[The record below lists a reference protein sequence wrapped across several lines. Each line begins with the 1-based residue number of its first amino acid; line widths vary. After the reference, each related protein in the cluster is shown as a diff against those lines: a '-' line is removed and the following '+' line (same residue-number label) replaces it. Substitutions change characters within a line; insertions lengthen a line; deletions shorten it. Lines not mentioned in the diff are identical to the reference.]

1 MTFTFAS
8 MNASILSKGKN
19 RVGKQLNIRSD
30 EAYALAQALAR
41 QENKSVTRVVTE
53 SLRARAAGSATL
65 RDIFAPAAVMA
76 REKALTALIERQ
88 RLSLPDAMTVDHS
101 DLYDKDGLPI

>member
-1 MTFTFAS
+1 
-8 MNASILSKGKN
+8 MNASIIADGKTN
-19 RVGKQLNIRSD
+19 MGKQLNIRSD
-30 EAYALAQALAR
+30 EAYELAQALAR

-53 SLRARAAGSATL
+53 SLRARAAASAAL
-65 RDIFAPAAVMA
+65 RDMFAPAAVME

-88 RLSLPDAMTVDHS
+88 RLSLPPGMTVDHS